1 MRNLSFLLAFLP
13 ILTFIQAQN
22 PLPTKI
28 DSMLVEI
35 DQSTFTSGVLYDRT
49 VGWSNLTSFNEED
62 KIANADYFEQ
72 ALLDMYKASNEQKFV
87 SHYALRANYTSDTI
101 YDVVDVGILNATFHK
116 LNYKPEN
123 EQEGALNKVEDQFE
137 KINNDQP
144 VFMEKHAFVAS
155 PLKRGVIGNTI
166 TFKFGDSFLFNESS
180 SAQLQNLVANFDTN
194 EDFLIFDNGQF
205 ITNTISV
212 DYNESGY
219 KTITFEATFSDGT
232 SKITQAAI
240 HVERILYIPPNP
252 QIENG
257 TIDAELPFQGYDEA
271 TPRLG
276 RLDYRIFYSTP
287 NPVLMK
293 PIIIIDGF
301 DPGDKRKIQDTD
313 PHPGTTN
320 EDHVSIE
327 EMMSYIDSSGIQHFL
342 IPELNSLG
350 YDVVIVNHPSYSSI
364 SGGGQIDGGADYIE
378 RNALTHIKLYQE
390 LNSKLIQNNSSEQLV
405 IVGPSMGGQISRYA
419 LAYMEKNNLPH
430 NTRLWVS
437 VDSPHIGAN
446 IPIGLQAMVNQVA
459 SSGNVM
465 AQDFVDNQLGTSAA
479 KQQIIEQFNGWN
491 GNQLRQ
497 EFFNSRAI
505 GQGFSENRGHPFFVE
520 FYNNLYNNRTTNNRG
535 YPENLR
541 KIALVNGALTGK
553 RDFFNPFTQE
563 FDSFINNSQ
572 IGANL
577 RAFQTVCSP
586 WPICWDI
593 HIGSS
598 EAYNM
603 PGFNGNGK
611 VSRFKLLFND
621 QSKYA
626 TNINSRGNMDNVPG
640 GWFPGFDTVVGDRDG
655 TDPIVPSGGFWA
667 SWEGIFSTI
676 SSILSDV
683 AGGAELNVYN
693 NEHTHSFI
701 PTISSLGFFNPD
713 FNWHERLNRNLA
725 CTNEIPFDSY
735 FGPKINE
742 RHTSFTEESMAW
754 LMEEL
759 AGNPQP
765 PTVYL
770 EGADMNGP
778 AAVCASGPATYDFD
792 TCVSPPVES
801 WEVSGNLQILT
812 SDDTSVT
819 VQAINGTV
827 SGSGFIKAIYPY
839 TEVKKTVWVGN
850 PTQAPVIT
858 ALTQNFPD
866 SPVNYTFEIDPSIS
880 TVQGTVL
887 EREWGIFPT
896 YMVQIM
902 NEDQV
907 MITTPSNE
915 GILLDY
921 YYKFRNEC
929 GWSPQSEAHGQTV
942 EDPNGGGGIE
952 SEVILFPNSSDQEL
966 HIDLRTTAN
975 DTYIL
980 DLYDQYANLLH
991 HSECTNILKTIDT
1004 YSLDNGIYFL
1014 HISNGEELVIKQV
1027 VINH

>member
-1 MRNLSFLLAFLP
+1 MRKLSFLLVFLP

-49 VGWSNLTSFNEED
+49 VGWSNLTSFNDED
-62 KIANADYFEQ
+62 KLATVDLFEQ
-72 ALLDMYKASNEQKFV
+72 ALSDMYKASNEQKFV
-87 SHYALRANYTSDTI
+87 SHHALRANYTSDTI
-101 YDVVDVGILNATFHK
+101 HDIVDVGILNATFHK

-123 EQEGALNKVEDQFE
+123 EGEGALNKQQDKFQ

-144 VFMEKHAFVAS
+144 VFIENHVFLAS
-155 PLKRGVIGNTI
+155 PLKGGVAGNTI
-166 TFKFGDSFLFNESS
+166 TFKFETSFLIEENPSKE
-180 SAQLQNLVANFDTN
+180 LQTLVVNFDTN
-194 EDFLIFDNGQF
+194 QDYQVFNNEEF
-205 ITNTISV
+205 ITNSISV
-212 DYNESGY
+212 DYPESGY
-219 KTITFEATFSDGT
+219 KTLTFEATFADG
-232 SKITQAAI
+232 SSLITQAVI
-240 HVERILYIPPNP
+240 HVQRIIYVPPNP

-257 TIDAELPFQGYDEA
+257 RIDAEIPFQGYDEN

-276 RLDYRIFYSTP
+276 KLDYRIFYSSP
-287 NPVLMK
+287 NAVLMK

-301 DPGDKRKIQDTD
+301 DPGDKRKFEDTD
-313 PHPGTTN
+313 PHPGSTN
-320 EDHVSIE
+320 EDHVSIVE
-327 EMMSYIDSSGIQHFL
+327 FMNYMVGETSRSLID
-342 IPELNSLG
+342 ELNNLG
-350 YDVVIVNHPSYSSI
+350 YDVVLVNHPTYNSI
-364 SGGGQIDGGADYIE
+364 SGGSIIDGGADYIE
-378 RNALTHIKLYQE
+378 RNALTHVKLYQE
-390 LNSKLIQNNSSEQLV
+390 LNNRLVQNNSDEQLI

-419 LAYMEKNNLPH
+419 LAYMEKNNIPH

-459 SSGNVM
+459 STGNIM
-465 AQDFVDNQLGTSAA
+465 AQDFVESQLGAAAA
-479 KQQIIEQFNGWN
+479 KQQLIEQFNGWN

-497 EFFNSRAI
+497 DYFNARAI
-505 GQGFSENRGHPFFVE
+505 GQGFSENRGHPFFVQ
-520 FYNNLYNNRTTNNRG
+520 FYNNLYNNRTSNNRG
-535 YPENLR
+535 YPEDLR
-541 KIALVNGALTGK
+541 KIALVNGSLTGK
-553 RDFFNPFTQE
+553 RDFFNPFNEQ
-563 FDSFINNSQ
+563 FDAFIDDGQ
-572 IGANL
+572 IGANI

-586 WPICWDI
+586 WPVCWDV

-598 EAYNM
+598 EAYSM
-603 PGFNGNGK
+603 PGINGNGK
-611 VSRFKLLFND
+611 VSRFKYLFD
-621 QSKYA
+621 DKSKYA
-626 TNINSRGNMDNVPG
+626 TNINSRGTMDNVPG
-640 GWFPGFDTVVGDRDG
+640 GWFAGFNEVVGDIDG
-655 TDPIVPSGGFWA
+655 TDPIVPSGGFWS
-667 SWEGIFSTI
+667 SWDGIYSTIFSI
-676 SSILSDV
+676 FSDII
-683 AGGAELNVYN
+683 GGAELTVYN
-693 NEHTHSFI
+693 NEHAHSFI

-713 FNWHERLNRNLA
+713 FNWNEKLNRNLV

-742 RHTSFTEESMAW
+742 RHTSFTEESVAW
-754 LMEEL
+754 LLEEL

-770 EGADMNGP
+770 EGDDMNGP
-778 AAVCASGPATYDFD
+778 AAVCASGPVAYDFD
-792 TCVSPPVES
+792 ICTSPPVES
-801 WEVSGNLQILT
+801 WEVSDNLQILT

-827 SGSGFIKAIYPY
+827 SGSGFIKAVYPY

-880 TVQGTVL
+880 TIQGTVL
-887 EREWGIFPT
+887 ERHWGIFPT

-902 NEDQV
+902 NEEQV
-907 MITTPSNE
+907 VITTPANE
-915 GILLDY
+915 GIMLDY

-929 GWSPQSEAHGQTV
+929 GWSPQSEAHGHTV
-942 EDPNGGGGIE
+942 EDPNGDGGIE
-952 SEVILFPNSSDQEL
+952 SEIILFPNSSDAEL